1 MDLHGDFTGPKVISD
16 LLIEHARNYQ
26 SHDLALACGQRRVA
40 VSQLAKLTLLLARH
54 TVAVQSL
61 VDRIQQVLVPEGL
74 GKELHRTGFHGLHR
88 HWNVSMTGDK
98 DDRNPDAR
106 VNQLVLKVQTVHSR
120 ESYVQNQATRSVRP
134 LATEEFLRRPKGLG
148 TQADR
153 LQHALDGGTHQV
165 IVIDNEHGGNSCER
179 HSRS

>member
-1 MDLHGDFTGPKVISD
+1 MVEGPFCVSGKLPEKRWGMSDACAPRAESPLREGGGLLFLASGKLKLPRHSDQFCQGVSLHLVHHVTAMDLHGDFTGPKVISD

-61 VDRIQQVLVPEGL
+61 VDRIQQVLVREGL

-88 HWNVSMTGDK
+88 HRNISMTGDK

-106 VNQLVLKVQTVHSR
+106 
-120 ESYVQNQATRSVRP
+120 
-134 LATEEFLRRPKGLG
+134 
-148 TQADR
+148 
-153 LQHALDGGTHQV
+153 
-165 IVIDNEHGGNSCER
+165 I
-179 HSRS
+179 